1 MIPINQAHPVIGPSS
16 IRVDTEA
23 VLEVLKNAGGKPNKK
38 GKVKS
43 DKGEK
48 LELLISK
55 PWES

>member
-1 MIPINQAHPVIGPSS
+1 MTPINQAHPFIGPSS
-16 IRVDTEA
+16 IRVDTET
-23 VLEVLKNAGGKPNKK
+23 VLEVLKNAGGKPNTK

-48 LELLISK
+48 LEFLISK